1 MRKAI
6 RSGALLVFRAFFQS
20 RPAFFLFAVLMC
32 AQSLPAQESTAQTE
46 QDQQK
51 DTIRLLLERV
61 TDLQE
66 EVRRLKSDV
75 AKMRELQGAPPQ
87 AVATQSPLRTTSVA
101 AAPGAIDTERPPAD
115 FTPGTQTSSQE
126 PVEASAQ
133 NNPMDHNMGLSH
145 GEPALKVRGFFDV
158 NLGLG
163 ADANPLVYPLGAP
176 PHNTFQLGEFN
187 LFITSQLSDS
197 ISFLSETVFGSDSTN
212 SWSVDIE
219 RAQLTYKRND
229 YFELSAGRFHTSIGY
244 YNTAFHHG
252 TWFQTATGRP
262 FMYYFEDSGGI
273 LPVHMVGASATGL
286 IPHTG
291 NLHLHWIAEI
301 GNGESSSF
309 LSRPSR
315 GDPVQN
321 FLSDTD
327 HKAFNLAAFIRPSWA
342 RGLQIG
348 GSYYSQRF
356 VPTGIP
362 HVNQNIGSLYA
373 IFITPNWEF
382 LNEIALL
389 RDRLDGSSRTFNT
402 PLSYAQVSRK
412 LGDFRPYFR
421 YQYVN
426 VPNGDPLFPLIGRY
440 QGPSSGIRMDF
451 TAFAALKLQYN
462 RLYTG
467 VAQSKNGLDSQLAFT
482 F

>member
-1 MRKAI
+1 MRTAM
-6 RSGALLVFRAFFQS
+6 RFGATTRLAFLVFQFFVS
-20 RPAFFLFAVLMC
+20 I
-32 AQSLPAQESTAQTE
+32 QSLSAQDATAQTE
-46 QDQQK
+46 QNRQR

-61 TDLQE
+61 TELQE
-66 EVRRLKSDV
+66 EVRRLKADV
-75 AKMRELQGAPPQ
+75 AKMREIQDAPQ
-87 AVATQSPLRTTSVA
+87 RAVAIQAPFRTTSVA
-101 AAPGAIDTERPPAD
+101 AHAAMDTERPPVD
-115 FTPGTQTSSQE
+115 FTSGTPNGPQE
-126 PVEASAQ
+126 PAEASAQ
-133 NNPMDHNMGLSH
+133 VIPMDHNMELPH
-145 GEPALKVRGFFDV
+145 GGPILKMRGFFDV

-176 PHNTFQLGEFN
+176 PHDTFQLGEFN

-197 ISFLSETVFGSDSTN
+197 ISVLSETVFASDASN
-212 SWSVDIE
+212 SWSVDVE
-219 RAQLTYKRND
+219 RAELSYKRND
-229 YFELSAGRFHTSIGY
+229 YFEVSAGRFHTSIGY

-273 LPVHMVGASATGL
+273 LPVHMVGISTTGL

-291 NLHLHWIAEI
+291 NLHIHWIAEV

-309 LSRPSR
+309 LSRPSV
-315 GDPVQN
+315 GSPVQN

-348 GSYYSQRF
+348 GSYYAQRF

-373 IFITPNWEF
+373 IYITPKWEF

-389 RDRLDGSSRTFNT
+389 RDRLDGSSHTFNS
-402 PLSYAQVSRK
+402 PLGYVQVSRK

-426 VPNGDPLFPLIGRY
+426 VPNGDPLFPTVGRY

-451 TAFAALKLQYN
+451 TAYAALKLQYN

-467 VAQSKNGLDSQLAFT
+467 IAQPKNGFDSQLAFT